1 MIRQN
6 VMKIATHTCNTCY
19 FTFQGKH
26 TDVKKCT
33 GGTQKMQ
40 KNVIFCIFY
49 LLKVA
54 LNQTVSSK
62 IWQKWSFSI
71 STGSFQWTQPVEL
84 KLFTPFPLCRLND
97 LQTRISNF
105 TKNSI
110 LAYQFFINGFFKAF
124 LTCWWLPSLPI
135 LSGPRIVCVEPKN
148 YMFRSEYLILNRNVV
163 ARLVA

>member
-1 MIRQN
+1 MYWRYSKN
-6 VMKIATHTCNTCY
+6 AKKCY
-19 FTFQGKH
+19 FLH
-26 TDVKKCT
+26 
-33 GGTQKMQ
+33 
-40 KNVIFCIFY
+40 FY

-110 LAYQFFINGFFKAF
+110 LAYQFFINGFFKTF